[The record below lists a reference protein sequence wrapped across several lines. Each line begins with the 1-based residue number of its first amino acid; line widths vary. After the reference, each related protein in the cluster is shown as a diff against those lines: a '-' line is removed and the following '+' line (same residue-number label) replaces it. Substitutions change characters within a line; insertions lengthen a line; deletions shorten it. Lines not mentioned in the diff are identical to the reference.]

1 VGSET
6 FDEAAPANDALLVQ
20 VVRTA
25 LGRRPRGTP
34 RINISSCSFVVTLHG
49 TVRSVGERA
58 RVEAAVRGVA
68 GVEDVVNKLGVTQEV
83 RSL

>member
-1 VGSET
+1 VGPET

-25 LGRRPRGTP
+25 LGRRPRVTP
-34 RINISSCSFVVTLHG
+34 RINISSCSFVITLHG
-49 TVRSVGERA
+49 TVRSEEERA

-68 GVEDVVNKLGVTQEV
+68 GVEDVVNKLGVTQEA

>member
-1 VGSET
+1 VGSEA

-25 LGRRPRGTP
+25 LGRRPWGTP

-49 TVRSVGERA
+49 TVRSVGERD

-68 GVEDVVNKLGVTQEV
+68 GVEDVVNKLGVTQGT

>member
-1 VGSET
+1 VASET

-25 LGRRPRGTP
+25 LGRRLRGTP

-49 TVRSVGERA
+49 TVRSGGERA
-58 RVEAAVRGVA
+58 RVEAAVREVA
-68 GVEDVVNKLGVTQEV
+68 GVEDVVNKLRVTQGT